1 MLTQDI
7 IEEFFLKMIEELRK
21 DNVKILND
29 YKEIFRDYPYSIDMI
44 NNYDLGDEED
54 YTDEELEIS
63 VDNSTRSQIS
73 S

>member
-29 YKEIFRDYPYSIDMI
+29 YKEIFRDYPYSIDMV

>member
-1 MLTQDI
+1 MLTQDV
-7 IEEFFLKMIEELRK
+7 IEEFFLKMIEDLRK